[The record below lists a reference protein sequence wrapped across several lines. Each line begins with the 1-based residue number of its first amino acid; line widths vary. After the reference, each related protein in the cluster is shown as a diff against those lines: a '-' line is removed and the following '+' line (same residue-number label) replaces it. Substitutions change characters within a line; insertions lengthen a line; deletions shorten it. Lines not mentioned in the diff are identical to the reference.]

1 MTCVVGKELWIMQE
15 LGSGGFLSF
24 TVVDRIQCK
33 VGKRLAGRL
42 RNRPVRGVDW
52 VYTAVVELS
61 PFWVVDGCRYHIG

>member
-33 VGKRLAGRL
+33 VGKRLTDVSGTNL
-42 RNRPVRGVDW
+42 
-52 VYTAVVELS
+52 
-61 PFWVVDGCRYHIG
+61 